1 MAHAIGF
8 KKEKHHSADGN
19 RLAVVYFDG
28 FINAYRTEMFE
39 GTFVHVGQTY
49 PDLHS
54 QTIRQNL
61 DQARE
66 IALQHVASSEG
77 QAA

>member
-1 MAHAIGF
+1 MAQVIGW
-8 KKEKHHSADGN
+8 KEAHRSADGN
-19 RLAVVYFDG
+19 KLSRIIFDG
-28 FINAYRTEMFE
+28 FINAYRIEKFE
-39 GTFVHVGQTY
+39 GTFVHVGHTY

-54 QTIRQNL
+54 QTIRQDL

-66 IALQHVASSEG
+66 IALQHVASEE